1 MHNESFYL
9 DLLLLLC
16 IFSSF
21 FRSEIGF
28 ASPTINRLARP
39 RHRLQQHCFLIF
51 FDDAT
56 GVTCDVTGMP
66 AYVAP
71 LRLHVHLYRVS
82 ARRRHHRSGGSTFDI
97 TIVVSASHVVD
108 LINR

>member
-71 LRLHVHLYRVS
+71 LRLHVHLYRLVVATTDQEAPPLTS
-82 ARRRHHRSGGSTFDI
+82 PSSSPPHTSST
-97 TIVVSASHVVD
+97 
-108 LINR
+108 